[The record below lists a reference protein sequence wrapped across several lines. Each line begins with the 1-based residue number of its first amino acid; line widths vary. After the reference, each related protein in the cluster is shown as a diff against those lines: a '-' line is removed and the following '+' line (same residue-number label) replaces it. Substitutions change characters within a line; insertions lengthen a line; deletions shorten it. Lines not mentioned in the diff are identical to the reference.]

1 MQKYAYFEAFSP
13 VKKNSVILQK
23 RLSSQTKFFKF
34 K

>member
-1 MQKYAYFEAFSP
+1 MQKYAYFKAFQP
-13 VKKNSVILQK
+13 GKKNSEILQK